1 MIIKEA
7 WVTQVLPIVVGK
19 DNEGNIKWRRQ
30 DYRLEY
36 YDENPR
42 YPDSIC
48 ISRMNDDIEKY
59 NLKQGD
65 MVSLGVGH
73 STREYNGRLYLDLH
87 VFNLRKIFSAG
98 EGGAAPNNGS
108 TQTATGGAEN
118 NTQTANSATPQ
129 GAQAPAQDNNPLP
142 EAGDPDNLPF

>member
-7 WVTQVLPIVVGK
+7 WVTQVLPEVIGK
-19 DNEGNIKWRRQ
+19 NEDGTIKWRRQ
-30 DYRLEY
+30 EYRLEY

-65 MVSLGVGH
+65 MVSLGIGH
-73 STREYNGRLYLDLH
+73 STREYNGKLYVDIH
-87 VFNLRKIFSAG
+87 VFGLRKIFSAG

-108 TQTATGGAEN
+108 TQAAQGSAEN
-118 NTQTANSATPQ
+118 NAQTANAAPQ
-129 GAQAPAQDNNPLP
+129 GTQAPAQGDNPLP